1 MKTVVINGK
10 EWKLAYNLRSL
21 FIYEQ
26 IAGHPY
32 TGEKTMD
39 NYLLLYAMLQAN
51 NESFSMTADE
61 FIDACDEDMGIFQV
75 FVEVMEDY
83 TKRVSAYVE
92 NKKKAAM
99 P

>member
-1 MKTVVINGK
+1 MRTVTINGK

>member
-1 MKTVVINGK
+1 MRTVTINGK

-51 NESFSMTADE
+51 NEGFSMTADE